1 MLGRVDAA
9 EQKKKGRGH
18 TVISFENFIMEDGS
32 PIYQQILRY
41 IKRGV
46 IAGSIVDGDELPSRR
61 VLSAL
66 LGVNPNTVQKAYRM
80 LEEEEL
86 ICSHSGAK
94 SYMLLDDDK
103 VRLIR
108 AEILENDTMN
118 VVRMLRQMGVSREEA
133 VALISEYWDRSEE
146 N

>member
-1 MLGRVDAA
+1 M
-9 EQKKKGRGH
+9 
-18 TVISFENFIMEDGS
+18 ISFENFIMEDGS

-46 IAGSIVDGDELPSRR
+46 IAGSIKDGDELPSRR
-61 VLSAL
+61 VLSAM

-94 SYMLLDDDK
+94 SYMLLGEDK

-108 AEILENDTMN
+108 AEMLENDTMN
-118 VVRMLRQMGVSREEA
+118 AIRMLRQMGVSREEA
-133 VALISEYWDRSEE
+133 VALIEELWDRSEE
-146 N
+146 S